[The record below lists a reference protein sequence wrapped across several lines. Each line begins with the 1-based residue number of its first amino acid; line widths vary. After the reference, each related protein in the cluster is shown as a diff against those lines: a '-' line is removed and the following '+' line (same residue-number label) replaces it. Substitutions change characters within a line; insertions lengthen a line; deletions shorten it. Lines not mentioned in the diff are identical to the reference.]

1 MKKLKVLSV
10 FGTRPEAIKMCPLVC
25 ELEKR
30 EEIESYVLVTAQHRE
45 LLDEVTRF
53 FDVKADYDL
62 NLMKPGQTLATITSG
77 VICGVGDVIKQMEAE
92 GKKPDI
98 VLVHGDTTTSFAAAL
113 GAFYEKV
120 PVGHVEAGLRSFDK
134 YSPFP
139 EEMNRL
145 MTGRIA
151 DYHFSPTRNNVKNL
165 ENEGITENV
174 YITGNTGLDALRYT
188 ISADYKFE
196 NETLRDQSLYTEGRL
211 IVLTAHRRENI
222 LDGGL
227 DRIARAVKRIA
238 EEFGDIKIVDP
249 MHPNPAVRNALVP
262 VLGDLPNVTL
272 IEPVGVADMHN
283 LLSRADLCLTD
294 SGGLQEEAPAL
305 GLPVLVLRNETER
318 PEAAE
323 AGTVKVIGTDED
335 TIYNETKK
343 LLTDKAAYDKMANAV
358 NPYGDGHSS
367 EKIADILCTVAR
379 YREEN

>member
-45 LLDEVTRF
+45 LLDEVTCF

-77 VICGVGDVIKQMEAE
+77 VICGVGDTIKQMEAD

-120 PVGHVEAGLRSFDK
+120 TVGHVEAGLRSFDK

-151 DYHFSPTRNNVKNL
+151 DYHFSPTKNNVKNL
-165 ENEGITENV
+165 EAEGITENV
-174 YITGNTGLDALRYT
+174 FVTGNTGLDALRYT
-188 ISADYKFE
+188 IKPDYTFE
-196 NETLRDQSLYTEGRL
+196 NETLRDSKLFESEKL

-222 LDGGL
+222 ISGGL
-227 DRIARAVKRIA
+227 DSIAKAVKRIA
-238 EEFGDIKIVDP
+238 EEFPNVRIIDP

-262 VLGDLPNVTL
+262 ILGNLKNVTL
-272 IEPVGVADMHN
+272 IDPVGVADMHN

-323 AGTVKVIGTDED
+323 AGTVKVIGVEED
-335 TIYNETKK
+335 TIYSETKT
-343 LLTDKAAYDKMANAV
+343 LLTDKAAYEKMANAV

-367 EKIADILCTVAR
+367 EKIADILCEVAR
-379 YREEN
+379 NR

>member
-1 MKKLKVLSV
+1 MKKIKVLSV
-10 FGTRPEAIKMCPLVC
+10 FGTRPEAVKMCPLVC
-25 ELEKR
+25 ELQKR
-30 EEIESYVLVTAQHRE
+30 ENIESYVLVTAQHRE
-45 LLDEVTRF
+45 LLDDVTCF

-62 NLMKPGQTLATITSG
+62 NLMKPGQTLSTITSG
-77 VICGVGDVIKQMEAE
+77 VLCGVGDVIKQMDAE
-92 GKKPDI
+92 GKRPDI

-113 GAFYEKV
+113 AAFYEKV
-120 PVGHVEAGLRSFDK
+120 PVGHVEAGLRSFDR

-151 DYHFSPTRNNVKNL
+151 EYHFSPTVNNVRNL
-165 ENEGITENV
+165 EAEGITKNV
-174 YITGNTGLDALRYT
+174 YITGNTGLDSLRYT
-188 ISADYKFE
+188 ISPTHIFE
-196 NETLRDQSLYTEGRL
+196 NEALRDESLYKAEKL
-211 IVLTAHRRENI
+211 IVMTAHRRENI

-238 EEFGDIKIVDP
+238 EEFPNVRIIDP

-262 VLGDLPNVTL
+262 VLGNLPNVTL

-323 AGTVKVIGTDED
+323 AGTVKVIGTNED
-335 TIYNETKK
+335 VIYNEAKT
-343 LLTDKAAYDKMANAV
+343 LLTDKAAYDKMSNAV
-358 NPYGDGHSS
+358 NPYGDGHAS
-367 EKIADILCTVAR
+367 EKIADIL
-379 YREEN
+379 EKIK

>member
-10 FGTRPEAIKMCPLVC
+10 FGTRPEAVKMCPLVC
-25 ELEKR
+25 ELQKR
-30 EEIESYVLVTAQHRE
+30 AEIESYVLVTAQHRE
-45 LLDEVTRF
+45 LLDDVTCF

-62 NLMKPGQTLATITSG
+62 NLMKPGQTLSTITSG
-77 VICGVGDVIKQMEAE
+77 VLCGVGDVIKQMEAD
-92 GKKPDI
+92 GRKPDI

-113 GAFYEKV
+113 ASFYEKV
-120 PVGHVEAGLRSFDK
+120 PVGHVEAGLRSFDR

-151 DYHFSPTRNNVKNL
+151 DYHFSPTKNNVKNL
-165 ENEGITENV
+165 EAEGITENV
-174 YITGNTGLDALRYT
+174 FVTGNTGLDALRYT
-188 ISADYKFE
+188 IKPDYTFE
-196 NETLRDQSLYTEGRL
+196 NETLRDSKLFESEKL

-222 LDGGL
+222 ISGGL
-227 DRIARAVKRIA
+227 DSIARAVKRIA
-238 EEFGDIKIVDP
+238 EEFPNVRIIDP

-262 VLGDLPNVTL
+262 ILGDLKNVTL
-272 IEPVGVADMHN
+272 IDPVGVADMHN

-323 AGTVKVIGTDED
+323 AGTVKVIGVEED
-335 TIYNETKK
+335 TIYSETKT
-343 LLTDKAAYDKMANAV
+343 LLTDKAAYEKMANAV

-367 EKIADILCTVAR
+367 EKIADILCEVAR
-379 YREEN
+379 NR

>member
-10 FGTRPEAIKMCPLVC
+10 FGTRPEAVKMCPLVC
-25 ELEKR
+25 ELQKR
-30 EEIESYVLVTAQHRE
+30 AEIESYVLVTAQHRE
-45 LLDEVTRF
+45 LLDDVTCF

-62 NLMKPGQTLATITSG
+62 NLMKPGQTLSTITSG
-77 VICGVGDVIKQMEAE
+77 VLCGVGDVIKQMEAD
-92 GKKPDI
+92 GRKPDI

-113 GAFYEKV
+113 ASFYEKV
-120 PVGHVEAGLRSFDK
+120 PVGHVEAGLRSFDR

-151 DYHFSPTRNNVKNL
+151 EYHFSPTKNNVANL
-165 ENEGITENV
+165 AREGITENV
-174 YITGNTGLDALRYT
+174 YITGNTGLDSLRYT
-188 ISADYKFE
+188 ISPTHVFE
-196 NETLRDQSLYTEGRL
+196 NPTLRDDSLYDSGRL
-211 IVLTAHRRENI
+211 IVMTAHRRENI

-227 DRIARAVKRIA
+227 DRIARAVRRIA
-238 EEFGDIKIVDP
+238 LEFPDVKIIDP

-305 GLPVLVLRNETER
+305 GLPVIVLRNETER

-335 TIYNETKK
+335 VIYNETKT
-343 LLTDKAAYDKMANAV
+343 LLTDKAAYEKMANAV
-358 NPYGDGHSS
+358 NPYGDGHAS
-367 EKIADILCTVAR
+367 EKIADILCAMVK
-379 YREEN
+379 